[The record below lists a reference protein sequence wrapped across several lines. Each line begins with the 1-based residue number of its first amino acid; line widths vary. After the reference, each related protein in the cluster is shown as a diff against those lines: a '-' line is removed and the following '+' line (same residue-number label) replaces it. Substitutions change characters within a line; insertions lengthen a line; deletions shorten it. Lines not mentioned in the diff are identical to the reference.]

1 MIEDILNFL
10 ILGSIQGSIFALLA
24 LGFSLVYGVGGILNQ
39 AHGAFYLITAY
50 IFFWFYR
57 NLEGF
62 GFIEIFGFRISIGY
76 IVGIIIGL
84 IAVTVIGGLVY
95 LLLVRP
101 LKDSHVGVLIVT
113 FAFAF
118 FMEQV
123 VKVVVDSLYHGMPT
137 LWGVNEALGGIG
149 TVNYID
155 VFGFKLYYHYIL
167 IFVSS
172 LILLTLVILIINKSK
187 VGKSIR
193 AVAQDSEAAELMGI
207 NVDRILAYT
216 LMISGF
222 LAGVAAILYVP
233 MDIVAPHI
241 GWGILINS
249 FSIVVLGG
257 LGSLSGSI
265 LGAFIISYA
274 NAFTNFVLRMP
285 EFSALIPVIVIVI
298 MLIVRPRGL
307 LGKKEID

>member
-1 MIEDILNFL
+1 MIEDYLNFL
-10 ILGSIQGSIFALLA
+10 ILGSIQGSVYALLA

-57 NLEGF
+57 NLAG
-62 GFIEIFGFRISIGY
+62 IGLL
-76 IVGIIIGL
+76 VGIIVCL
-84 IAVTVIGGLVY
+84 IAVTLIAGLVY
-95 LLLVRP
+95 IVFVKP
-101 LKDSHVGVLIVT
+101 LKDSHVGVVIVT

-123 VKVVVDSLYHGMPT
+123 VKVLVDSLYHDVPPLIPG
-137 LWGVNEALGGIG
+137 
-149 TVNYID
+149 YID
-155 VFGFKLYYHYIL
+155 VFGVNVYFHYIL
-167 IFVSS
+167 VVISS
-172 LILLTLVILIINKSK
+172 LSLLTFVILIINKSK

-193 AVAQDSEAAELMGI
+193 AVAQDAEAAELMGI
-207 NVDRILAYT
+207 NVDKILAYT

-249 FSIVVLGG
+249 FSVVVLGG

-265 LGAFIISYA
+265 LGAFLISYA
-274 NAFTNFVLRMP
+274 NAFTNFVLRLP
-285 EFSALIPVIVIVI
+285 ELSALIPIIVIVV
-298 MLIVRPRGL
+298 MLIIRPRGL
-307 LGKKEID
+307 FGKKEID

>member
-1 MIEDILNFL
+1 MVEDILNFL
-10 ILGSIQGSIFALLA
+10 ILGSIQGSIYALLA

-39 AHGAFYLITAY
+39 AHGAFYLITTY

-57 NLEGF
+57 NLAGF
-62 GFIEIFGFRISIGY
+62 GLLVGM
-76 IVGIIIGL
+76 IVGLIVVTL
-84 IAVTVIGGLVY
+84 IAGLVY
-95 LLLVRP
+95 ILLVKP
-101 LKDSHVGVLIVT
+101 LKQSHVGVVIVT

-123 VKVVVDSLYHGMPT
+123 VKVFVDSLYHDMPRIDDIFPEGF
-137 LWGVNEALGGIG
+137 LPDLEIFGVK
-149 TVNYID
+149 V
-155 VFGFKLYYHYIL
+155 YYHYIL
-167 IFVSS
+167 IVLCS
-172 LILLTLVILIINKSK
+172 LGLLVLVILIISK
-187 VGKSIR
+187 AKIGKSIR

-233 MDIVAPHI
+233 VDIVAPHI

-265 LGAFIISYA
+265 LGSFIISYA
-274 NAFTNFVLRMP
+274 NAFTNFVLRLP
-285 EFSALIPVIVIVI
+285 ELSALIPVIVIVV
-298 MLIVRPRGL
+298 MLIIRPRGL
-307 LGKKEID
+307 FGKKEID

>member
-10 ILGSIQGSIFALLA
+10 ILGSIQGSIYALLA

-57 NLEGF
+57 NLAG
-62 GFIEIFGFRISIGY
+62 IGLV
-76 IVGIIIGL
+76 VGIIVGL
-84 IAVTVIGGLVY
+84 IAVTLIGGLVY
-95 LLLVRP
+95 ILLIRP
-101 LKDSHVGVLIVT
+101 LKDSHVGVVIVT

-123 VKVVVDSLYHGMPT
+123 VKVLVDSLYHGMPY
-137 LWGVNEALGGIG
+137 LIEG
-149 TVNYID
+149 YID
-155 VFGFKLYYHYIL
+155 VFGVNVYYHYIL
-167 IFVSS
+167 IVVSS
-172 LILLTLVILIINKSK
+172 LSILTFVILIINKSK
-187 VGKSIR
+187 IGKSIR

-285 EFSALIPVIVIVI
+285 QLSALIPVIVIVI
-298 MLIVRPRGL
+298 MLIIRPRGL